1 MSQDFMRHPNGHHH
15 QMDDGLYL
23 HYPDT
28 CNVHDIDE
36 VSSARSPWAHRSS
49 PTLETRL
56 APSRYGWVAICY
68 ETKGVMTFFVQLN
81 SKRAAWQRRG
91 WPAGYEACWDEKEV
105 AAAIENFLWVAEC
118 EEKRERV
125 TKKE

>member
-1 MSQDFMRHPNGHHH
+1 MSRWIMQHGDHHH
-15 QMDDGLYL
+15 KMDDNLYL

-28 CNVHDIDE
+28 CNVHGIDE
-36 VSSARSPWAHRSS
+36 VSSARPIWAPRST

-56 APSRYGWVAICY
+56 APSRYGWIAIRY
-68 ETKGVMTFFVQLN
+68 ETKGVITFFVQL
-81 SKRAAWQRRG
+81 SETCAAWQRRE

-118 EEKRERV
+118 EKNREPAP
-125 TKKE
+125 KAS